1 MDRIQR
7 LFQAQAAAGGAG
19 PAAPDAPVVDTGE
32 LVYISSSTHARI
44 EPARA
49 APHCPLTVGGLGSD
63 RPAPRTPQ
71 WRCSRCSSTGGRAC
85 RWR

>member
-32 LVYISSSTHARI
+32 LVYISSSTRTRSN
-44 EPARA
+44 PCGRTSPP
-49 APHCPLTVGGLGSD
+49 PHPHPHPPFPTVRCPSGGD
-63 RPAPRTPQ
+63 
-71 WRCSRCSSTGGRAC
+71 
-85 RWR
+85 

>member
-44 EPARA
+44 EPRAGAR
-49 APHCPLTVGGLGSD
+49 P
-63 RPAPRTPQ
+63 RPAPRPPPSPFPTA
-71 WRCSRCSSTGGRAC
+71 RCPSGGD
-85 RWR
+85 